1 MTLHLRT
8 RSFERAD
15 KERIAVYISNDKT
28 EAGIPGK
35 FLACKK
41 LQGGGVLVPGTVLFG
56 LALAGRLIEERY
68 RVNVRQDGH
77 RHAADGRECN
87 VGRQAA
93 AVNPADGLNSGEY
106 LYLFVPYMQK
116 KSRLNTR
123 SISPAQILQTQT
135 EDYISSLRR
144 LLLSTFVRSFSSV

>member
-1 MTLHLRT
+1 M
-8 RSFERAD
+8 FQRAE
-15 KERIAVYISNDKT
+15 KERVVVDIGNDKT
-28 EAGIPGK
+28 EEGRPGK
-35 FLACKK
+35 FRTCQE
-41 LQGGGVLVPGTVLFG
+41 LQGGGVLVPAAVLLG
-56 LALAGRLIEERY
+56 LALAGRLVEESY
-68 RVNVRQDGH
+68 RVNIRQDNH
-77 RHAADGRECN
+77 LHTADCRECN

-135 EDYISSLRR
+135 EDYISSLRG